1 MTSLIAEIGWNH
13 MGQDALAREMIH
25 KAAESGA
32 KYAKFQTWSVN
43 RLKNGEW
50 DTDGRREI
58 YNSAELTLQMHH
70 NFIKYC
76 DEAGTKFMSSA
87 FSVEDAQLLNDL
99 GLKIIKIPSF
109 EVANYELLNYCDA
122 NFDELIVS
130 TGTAT
135 TEEINQLTK
144 VIDIDKTTVMHCVS
158 SYPCGI
164 EKSNLP
170 RLNYLKNLFP
180 NIGYS
185 DHVFG
190 ISASI
195 YALEFDLK
203 YIEKH
208 FTTDHDLPGRDNK
221 FAILPEELKQLNEH
235 IKNRQEALTNHGVD
249 FQDIEQGAR
258 DEYRGRFN
266 KGF

>member
-1 MTSLIAEIGWNH
+1 
-13 MGQDALAREMIH
+13 
-25 KAAESGA
+25 
-32 KYAKFQTWSVN
+32 
-43 RLKNGEW
+43 
-50 DTDGRREI
+50 
-58 YNSAELTLQMHH
+58 
-70 NFIKYC
+70 
-76 DEAGTKFMSSA
+76 
-87 FSVEDAQLLNDL
+87 
-99 GLKIIKIPSF
+99 
-109 EVANYELLNYCDA
+109 
-122 NFDELIVS
+122 
-130 TGTAT
+130 
-135 TEEINQLTK
+135 
-144 VIDIDKTTVMHCVS
+144 MHCVS

-190 ISASI
+190 INASI

-266 KGF
+266 KGFKAKCYPEIYSTWL